1 VSAFY
6 NVFDHNLADTGGV
19 VGPNC
24 WEGSTCAF
32 IYQENVFSN
41 NVAITKGGAY
51 YYPKYRPKL
60 INNTFTN
67 NTAKYGPDIGSIPI
81 KIFINDSISNEVILE
96 NIPSGQIV
104 PFEMTISL
112 KDWDN

>member
-1 VSAFY
+1 M
-6 NVFDHNLADTGGV
+6 
-19 VGPNC
+19 
-24 WEGSTCAF
+24 F

-51 YYPKYRPKL
+51 FYPKFRPSL
-60 INNTFTN
+60 ISNTFTN

-112 KDWDN
+112 KDWDDQIMNLDNESTIEIFPYDSTDLNLKVLG